1 MSRRFLILI
10 MLVAASALVG
20 CKQPDDAAKASPTMS
35 SDADATPADTAAPPP
50 DDGVSMRYRCDGG
63 HAVAIVR
70 GELARVTLAD
80 GRVVEIS
87 RVADSAPP
95 AYRGE
100 ALSFEV
106 GSQGATLGQDEVGG
120 SDCRAD
126 E

>member
-1 MSRRFLILI
+1 MPRRFLILI
-10 MLVAASALVG
+10 MLIAASVVG
-20 CKQPDDAAKASPTMS
+20 CKRSDDDAAKALPATS
-35 SDADATPADTAAPPP
+35 SDADATPVDTSPPP
-50 DDGVSMRYRCDGG
+50 SDEGVSMRYRCDGG

-80 GRVVEIS
+80 GRVVEIA

-100 ALSFEV
+100 ALSFDI
-106 GSQGATLGQDEVGG
+106 GSSGATLGQDEVGG
-120 SDCRAD
+120 FDCRSD